1 MTGTA
6 AKVRAGAAAAVA
18 ALLAALVF
26 VSVHPDRLTARIG
39 VVPLAVA
46 LWAAFAAGVLLVR
59 RLPVRWAVPVIL
71 LGAIAV
77 QLAALSAAPQ
87 TSDDLYRYIW
97 DGRVQAAGI
106 DPYAY
111 SPAAPQLVFLRDS
124 FLWPHHATSWCVRA
138 GTQLYGS
145 PHGLA
150 VPGCTLINR
159 PIVHTIYPPVA
170 EAYFFAVHLVTPAG
184 SGTTPVQA
192 AAACC
197 AVALTILLLA
207 GLGRVGVDRRLAVLW
222 AWCPTVALEAGNNA
236 HVDVLAALLTAGAL
250 LLLARPGPV
259 RRSLAGGTLLALAIW
274 TKVTPVLVVPA
285 VARRRW
291 WALASAGLFATVAVY
306 LPHVLAAG
314 NRVVGFVPGYLQQEG
329 YNNGTRFLLLGVLV
343 HGQLGLLAAF
353 AVLAVTGLL
362 VLWRTDPDRPWR
374 GAVVMTGVAL
384 AVTTPPFPW
393 YTMLLVM
400 LVAFDG
406 RAEWLSFAM
415 VKYVAVGDPLPGLN
429 VPVATIERAGYA
441 AAAAVVVVVSLIR
454 WLRARGPA
462 QPDPAAEWAPAA
474 APAPA
479 AQPVPAPA
487 TLAGQS
493 LFTKPIPARPVP

>member
-1 MTGTA
+1 
-6 AKVRAGAAAAVA
+6 
-18 ALLAALVF
+18 
-26 VSVHPDRLTARIG
+26 
-39 VVPLAVA
+39 
-46 LWAAFAAGVLLVR
+46 
-59 RLPVRWAVPVIL
+59 
-71 LGAIAV
+71 
-77 QLAALSAAPQ
+77 
-87 TSDDLYRYIW
+87 
-97 DGRVQAAGI
+97 
-106 DPYAY
+106 
-111 SPAAPQLVFLRDS
+111 
-124 FLWPHHATSWCVRA
+124 
-138 GTQLYGS
+138 
-145 PHGLA
+145 
-150 VPGCTLINR
+150 
-159 PIVHTIYPPVA
+159 VHTIYPPVA

-184 SGTTPVQA
+184 SGTTPIQA

-250 LLLARPGPV
+250 LVLARPGPV

-306 LPHVLAAG
+306 LPHVLAVG
-314 NRVVGFVPGYLQQEG
+314 SRVIGFLPGYLQQEG
-329 YNNGTRFLLLGVLV
+329 YNNGTRFLLLGELV
-343 HGQLGLLAAF
+343 HGQLGLLTAF
-353 AVLAVTGLL
+353 AVLAATGLL
-362 VLWRTDPDRPWR
+362 VLWRTDPERPWR

-415 VKYVAVGDPLPGLN
+415 VKYVAVGDPLPGVN

-441 AAAAVVVVVSLIR
+441 AAVAVVAAVSVIR
-454 WLRARGPA
+454 WLRARGTA
-462 QPDPAAEWAPAA
+462 LPAA
-474 APAPA
+474 ATEPVPV
-479 AQPVPAPA
+479 AQPARAPA
-487 TLAGQS
+487 TLSGQA
-493 LFTKPIPARPVP
+493 LFTKPIPARPAR